1 MQRLGRNGLS
11 LLHPQGCRNDL
22 WADLGLQYEQ
32 EGRGIWSLPVM
43 FGAVPKTHGN
53 DVDIGQG
60 QGMGLI
66 GGECLYVG
74 KMNE

>member
-1 MQRLGRNGLS
+1 
-11 LLHPQGCRNDL
+11 
-22 WADLGLQYEQ
+22 
-32 EGRGIWSLPVM
+32 M

-53 DVDIGQG
+53 DVDFGQG